1 MTGEDSH
8 TNLPENHDQGFD
20 TRAIHAGRDPVHASM
35 PIYMASTAS
44 GYYTRGG
51 NPTIEALEA
60 SVADL
65 EGGEGAVA
73 TACGMAAV
81 TQTLLTLVKSGDRIV
96 CHRSV
101 YDWADTFLLE
111 EAPKLG
117 IETVQ
122 IDMRDTRALE
132 TALQKP
138 TRVLYFEPLSNP
150 GLDVLDVEHVAAL
163 GRQAGATVVADNTFL
178 SPALLR
184 PLELGV
190 DVVIHSATKFLC
202 GHSDALGGVV
212 IAPDGDFITRLRRTR
227 NIYGGVLSP
236 LNAFLILRG
245 IGTLPVRM
253 AQLCANAQKVAEF
266 LAQHSAVTETRYA
279 GLHDDPG
286 HQTAKEWTTGFGA
299 LVGFVL
305 AGGQAA
311 SDVFKNSVELCRP
324 WVSLGDIGTLLY
336 CRWPEPRKG
345 IPEGYVRMSVG
356 LEDADDIIADL
367 DQALN
372 KACMIGS

>member
-1 MTGEDSH
+1 MTDEVSRSSVPGDH
-8 TNLPENHDQGFD
+8 GKGFN
-20 TRAIHAGRDPVHASM
+20 TRSIHVGRDPAHASM
-35 PIYMASTAS
+35 PIYMSATAG

-51 NPTIEALEA
+51 NPTIGALEA

-65 EGGEGAVA
+65 EGGAHAVA

-81 TQTLLTLVKSGDRIV
+81 TQTLLTLVRSGDRIV

-101 YDWADTFLLE
+101 YDWTDTFLLE

-132 TALQKP
+132 AALREP
-138 TRVLYFEPLSNP
+138 TKVLYFEPLSNP
-150 GLDVLDVEHVAAL
+150 GLDVIDVKRVAAL
-163 GRQAGATVVADNTFL
+163 GRRAGATVVADNTFL

-190 DVVIHSATKFLC
+190 DVVIHSATKFLS
-202 GHSDALGGVV
+202 GHGDALGGVV
-212 IAPDGDFITRLRRTR
+212 IANDGDFITRLRRAR
-227 NIYGGVLSP
+227 NIYGGIISP
-236 LNAFLILRG
+236 FNAFLILRG

-253 AQLCANAQKVAEF
+253 AQQCTNAQRVAEF
-266 LAQHSAVTETRYA
+266 LAQHPAVAETRYP
-279 GLHDDPG
+279 GLPDDPG
-286 HQTAKEWTTGFGA
+286 HATAKEWTTGFGA

-305 AGGQAA
+305 AGGPAA
-311 SDVFKNSVELCRP
+311 ANVFKASVKLCRP
-324 WVSLGDIGTLLY
+324 WVSLGDIGSLLY

-367 DQALN
+367 DQAL
-372 KACMIGS
+372 KAAHVTGN

>member
-1 MTGEDSH
+1 MTSNDSH
-8 TNLPENHDQGFD
+8 TNFPEDHGEGFN
-20 TRAIHAGRDPVHASM
+20 TRAVHAGRDPAHASM
-35 PIYMASTAS
+35 PIYISSTAS
-44 GYYTRGG
+44 SYYTRGG

-111 EAPKLG
+111 EGPKLG

-138 TRVLYFEPLSNP
+138 TSVLYFEPLSNP
-150 GLDVLDVEHVAAL
+150 GLDVIDVERVAAL
-163 GRQAGATVVADNTFL
+163 GHRVGATVVADNTFL

-212 IAPDGDFITRLRRTR
+212 IARDGDFITRLRRTR

-245 IGTLPVRM
+245 IGTLPIRM
-253 AQLCANAQKVAEF
+253 TQLCTNAQKVAQF
-266 LAQHSAVTETRYA
+266 LTQHSAVDETRYP

-286 HQTAKEWTTGFGA
+286 HSTAEKWTTGFGA

-311 SDVFKNSVELCRP
+311 SDLFKNSVKLCRP

-345 IPEGYVRMSVG
+345 IPEGFVRMSVG
-356 LEDADDIIADL
+356 LEDTDDIIADL

-372 KACMIGS
+372 KTHMASS